1 MSFDL
6 KIDAP
11 IHVVN
16 YYKKLT
22 KQVNEQLAIAKK
34 ARAKG
39 KDVSLEVET
48 TPTTDLAD
56 RCEKITGP
64 PGIAERYRKIY
75 KEMDGDRTK
84 TIFKIFKEI
93 IENNPWV
100 NIPDREKRLEQAV
113 KTSLVLVTE
122 GVVVAPLDGVPSVKI
137 SKNFDG
143 SEFVDIYFAGPIR
156 AAGGTATVF
165 PLILGDYAR
174 KLMGLER
181 YKPTEEEIERYVEE
195 TNIYDDIFTRQYKLH
210 PEEVRKII
218 RGCPV
223 CINGEPTEEREV
235 TAFKDLERI
244 PSNRVRGGMCLVI
257 CEGVALKAMKILTFA
272 NMLKLDWKWLEGI
285 IKVSKSGDKDKT
297 IKENF
302 SYLTR
307 IAAGR
312 PIFSYPMKPGGF
324 RLRYG
329 RSRNTGIMGK
339 AIHPATMYVLDEF
352 IAVGTQMKVER
363 PGKSAEIF
371 PCDSIEG
378 PIVKLLSG
386 EVRKITSI
394 KEAQEIKNQL
404 KEIIFLGDLLISY
417 GDFRKS
423 AHPLMPVGYC
433 VEWWVLELEKALNKG
448 RQIEGIDTD
457 EILKNPEA
465 IDGFTA
471 AELSL
476 QLKIPLHPEFTHYY
490 SLLKHKDVVEL
501 VGAVRKGNKIF
512 DENRII
518 ALKMEH
524 SEDLKDLLETIGLP
538 HKIIEGKIVIG
549 KNLAYSFVKTF
560 GGLSLG
566 KVPEEGSVLEILSKL
581 SGMEIRDKCGT
592 FIGTRMGRPEAARP
606 RKMVGNP
613 HVLFPIGIYGGSTRS
628 INKASETSELRG
640 GRRGEIEVEM
650 AFYKCPDCGKTVP
663 LANCPECGARATK
676 VYLCGRCGNL
686 SETKK
691 CSKCSA
697 DADAFSKRKVNIDEL
712 LLKAITSLKV
722 KMPETLKGVKG
733 LINESKIAEPLE
745 KGILRANRNLNIFR
759 DATIRFE
766 MLNAPL
772 THFKP
777 REIGTSPAKMKEL
790 GYEKDVDG
798 KPLENDEQLLEIF
811 PQDIIINEDSVE
823 FFIRV
828 TKFVD
833 DLLVKFYGLE
843 PYYKKGSTQDMVGEL
858 VMGLAPH
865 TSAAIVG
872 RIIGFSKA
880 RLCFAHPFFHLTK
893 RRNCLTGKTP
903 VLIEN
908 ANHTKIVPIDS
919 FDDGTERE
927 VIPLQNILTYT
938 VDENGLI
945 KKEKVKALLK
955 QMSPKTMFAIRTMF
969 GREITATGNHE
980 LLVFDGKRIA
990 KRPVSKLQEGD
1001 SLLSLSK
1008 FSSVN
1013 KLKQINVL
1021 EWFIQNYSRRKKAKL
1036 RVHNVKPNIKKLVKK
1051 YGGCWK
1057 LAKKTGYRKYLNNNY
1072 KQGKSIH
1079 TAIDFDS
1086 VPLDLFEIMMKE
1098 LGKEAGHFKDATIGY
1113 NKQKSTLPITIPLN
1127 KEFAEIIGYFLAD
1140 GYARTTDNKKREKYV
1155 YQINFVS
1162 AEREISKKISR
1173 NIAELF
1179 NRKLS
1184 SSKRKNLDYITL
1196 SGRIYYELFTKILKT
1211 GSNAKNKHVP
1221 AVFFNTDKKCQGAL
1235 VGSYAVGDGYIDS
1248 NSIKIVSV
1256 NKNLINEVGLVCS
1269 MLGCFP
1275 HLFHEKRTINTGIVK
1290 EFYEKK
1296 GKIKTLE
1303 SWGIRLYSEDLL
1315 TIGKF
1320 LFGRRGKRF
1329 ARIKKSKVFRSKR
1342 VKKIGSF
1349 ALDKIKEIKKAHSK
1363 EKFVYDLMVEGN
1375 KTYIGGFGNLAIYD
1389 CDGDQDSVM
1398 LLMDGLL
1405 NFSQHYL
1412 PSTRGGRMDA
1422 PLVFT
1427 VALKPTEIDDEAY
1440 EIETCKRYPLEL
1452 YEKCSELIPPDLDSI
1467 PRVFNKLG
1475 TKEQYTGINFTHP
1488 TSTFDGGPK
1497 VSRYVQLDSMES
1509 KINAQA
1515 KLQGKIRAVE
1525 KKDALERVMV
1535 SHFLPDIIGNAR
1547 AFSRQTFRCTRCNT
1561 KYRRIPLSG
1570 KCWKCGDSGNII
1582 LTIAQGSV
1590 RKYLKI
1596 ANEMILKYGLSDYIK
1611 QRIKLIEQEVDSVFQ
1626 NDKMEQKNLFQF
1638 V

>member
-6 KIDAP
+6 EIDAP
-11 IHVVN
+11 EHVVN

-22 KQVNEQLAIAKK
+22 KQVNDQLAVAKK

-64 PGIAERYRKIY
+64 PGVAKRYREIY
-75 KEMDGDRTK
+75 EEMDGNRTK
-84 TIFKIFKEI
+84 SIFKIFKEI
-93 IENNPWV
+93 IENDSWV
-100 NIPDREKRLEQAV
+100 NIDDREKRLEQAV

-143 SEFVDIYFAGPIR
+143 SKFVDIYFAGPIR

-174 KLMGLER
+174 KLMGLEK

-210 PEEVRKII
+210 PDEVRKII

-235 TAFKDLERI
+235 TAYKDLERI

-272 NMLKLDWKWLEGI
+272 KMLELDWKWLEAI
-285 IKVSKSGDKDKT
+285 IKVNKGGETEKT

-352 IAVGTQMKVER
+352 LAVGTQIKVER

-371 PCDSIEG
+371 PCDSVDG
-378 PIVKLLSG
+378 PIVKLLND
-386 EVRKITSI
+386 EVRKISSV
-394 KEAQEIKNQL
+394 KEAQEIKHQL

-433 VEWWVLELEKALNKG
+433 VEWWVLELEKALKKG
-448 RQIEGIDTD
+448 EKVEGIDTA
-457 EILKNPEA
+457 EILKNPEN

-476 QLKIPLHPEFTHYY
+476 QLKIPLHPDYIHYY
-490 SLLKHKDVVEL
+490 PLLKHKDVVEL
-501 VGAVRKGNKIF
+501 VDAVRKGKKIF
-512 DENRII
+512 DGNRII
-518 ALKMEH
+518 ALEMENF
-524 SEDLKDLLETIGLP
+524 EEIKELLETIGLP
-538 HKIIEGKIVIG
+538 HKINEEKIIIG
-549 KNLAYSFVKTF
+549 ENLAYSFVKTF

-566 KVPEEGSVLEILSKL
+566 KVPEEGSILEILSKL
-581 SGMEIRDKCGT
+581 SGMEIKDKCGT

-613 HVLFPIGIYGGSTRS
+613 HVLFPIGLYGGTTRS
-628 INKASETSELRG
+628 INKASDTSELKG
-640 GRRGEIEVEM
+640 GKRGEIEVEM
-650 AFYKCPDCGKTVP
+650 AFYKCPECGKTVP

-697 DADAFSKRKVNIDEL
+697 EADAFSKRKVNVDDL
-712 LLKAITSLKV
+712 LSKALSSLRV

-733 LINESKIAEPLE
+733 LINANKISEPIE

-759 DATIRFE
+759 DATIRYE

-777 REIGTSPAKMKEL
+777 REIGTSAAKLKEM
-790 GYEKDVDG
+790 GYENDVDG

-811 PQDIIINEDSVE
+811 PQDIIINEDSVD
-823 FFIRV
+823 FFLRV

-833 DLLVKFYGLE
+833 DLLTKFYGLE
-843 PYYKKGSTQDMVGEL
+843 AYFKKSTNADLIGEL
-858 VMGLAPH
+858 ALGLAPH

-880 RLCFAHPFFHLTK
+880 RLCFAHPFFHLCK
-893 RRNCLTGKTP
+893 RRN
-903 VLIEN
+903 
-908 ANHTKIVPIDS
+908 A
-919 FDDGTERE
+919 
-927 VIPLQNILTYT
+927 
-938 VDENGLI
+938 
-945 KKEKVKALLK
+945 
-955 QMSPKTMFAIRTMF
+955 
-969 GREITATGNHE
+969 
-980 LLVFDGKRIA
+980 
-990 KRPVSKLQEGD
+990 
-1001 SLLSLSK
+1001 
-1008 FSSVN
+1008 
-1013 KLKQINVL
+1013 
-1021 EWFIQNYSRRKKAKL
+1021 
-1036 RVHNVKPNIKKLVKK
+1036 
-1051 YGGCWK
+1051 
-1057 LAKKTGYRKYLNNNY
+1057 
-1072 KQGKSIH
+1072 
-1079 TAIDFDS
+1079 
-1086 VPLDLFEIMMKE
+1086 
-1098 LGKEAGHFKDATIGY
+1098 
-1113 NKQKSTLPITIPLN
+1113 
-1127 KEFAEIIGYFLAD
+1127 
-1140 GYARTTDNKKREKYV
+1140 
-1155 YQINFVS
+1155 
-1162 AEREISKKISR
+1162 
-1173 NIAELF
+1173 
-1179 NRKLS
+1179 
-1184 SSKRKNLDYITL
+1184 
-1196 SGRIYYELFTKILKT
+1196 
-1211 GSNAKNKHVP
+1211 
-1221 AVFFNTDKKCQGAL
+1221 
-1235 VGSYAVGDGYIDS
+1235 
-1248 NSIKIVSV
+1248 
-1256 NKNLINEVGLVCS
+1256 
-1269 MLGCFP
+1269 
-1275 HLFHEKRTINTGIVK
+1275 
-1290 EFYEKK
+1290 
-1296 GKIKTLE
+1296 
-1303 SWGIRLYSEDLL
+1303 
-1315 TIGKF
+1315 
-1320 LFGRRGKRF
+1320 
-1329 ARIKKSKVFRSKR
+1329 
-1342 VKKIGSF
+1342 
-1349 ALDKIKEIKKAHSK
+1349 
-1363 EKFVYDLMVEGN
+1363 
-1375 KTYIGGFGNLAIYD
+1375 
-1389 CDGDQDSVM
+1389 DGDQDSVM

-1440 EIETCKRYPLEL
+1440 EIETCTRYPLEL

-1475 TKEQYTGINFTHP
+1475 TKEQYTGVNFTHP
-1488 TSTFDGGPK
+1488 TSTFDAGPK

-1515 KLQGKIRAVE
+1515 KLQNKIRAVE

-1547 AFSRQTFRCTRCNT
+1547 AFSRQTFRCTKCNT

-1570 KCWKCGDSGNII
+1570 KCMKCGDSGNII

-1596 ANEMILKYGLSDYIK
+1596 ANEMILKYGLSDYLK
-1611 QRIKLIEQEVDSVFQ
+1611 QRIKLIEREVDSVFQ
-1626 NDKMEQKNLFQF
+1626 NDKMEQKNLLQF